1 MLEAFIS
8 KRFSSLSEY
17 VIQQANLILED
28 YAARGYDLTLRQLY
42 YQFVSRGWMEN
53 KQTEY
58 KRLGAIMNDARLAG
72 RVDWSYMVDRT
83 RKLEIENHWENPRE
97 IIESCAKQYH
107 EDMWANQDYYV
118 EVWVEKDALV
128 GVLERAC
135 KPLDVPY
142 FSCRGY
148 PSVSEVKLAAERF
161 WHESNNSL
169 KHLVIIHLGDH
180 DPSGIDMTRDIRVRL
195 GLLTHGEY
203 IDVERIALNMKQVEH
218 YKPPPN
224 PAKITDSRYGDY
236 VSQYGESSWELDA
249 LDPDVLVELITTAV
263 GGYIDQDQWEED
275 KAQITT
281 RRAQLALVSKHWDE
295 VTKFVEA
302 K

>member
-17 VIQQANLILED
+17 VIQQTNLILED

-107 EDMWANQDYYV
+107 EDMWANQNYYV

-135 KPLDVPY
+135 VPLDVPY

-148 PSVSEVKLAAERF
+148 PSVSEVKVAADRI
-161 WHESNNSL
+161 SS
-169 KHLVIIHLGDH
+169 KQGKDVVIIHLGDH
-180 DPSGIDMTRDIRVRL
+180 DPSGIDMTRDIERRL
-195 GLLTHGEY
+195 ELLSCGGIMH
-203 IDVERIALNMKQVEH
+203 VKRIALNLDQIRK
-218 YKPPPN
+218 YDPPPN
-224 PAKITDSRYGDY
+224 PAKVTDSRYAEY
-236 VSQYGESSWELDA
+236 TLKYGESSWELDA
-249 LDPDVLVELITTAV
+249 LDPDVLVELIATAV

-302 K
+302 KK